1 MINTYGANRRWMIP
15 GNREHSHSMTQNIPG
30 KQVLVRMCDCG
41 KTTTSCHVD
50 FFNVDFCNVDFL
62 QVNQGGQLSD
72 GNNCLVRTKMCRS
85 IILSRTFKAPSYS
98 SSDHY
103 DHIHIHTVRKP
114 CTLTIPLLPIPLQ
127 NQRGDT
133 MVDEY
138 DYNNLIKSLIC
149 Q

>member
-1 MINTYGANRRWMIP
+1 MINSYGANHRWMILP
-15 GNREHSHSMTQNIPG
+15 IKREHSHSMTQNIPG

-50 FFNVDFCNVDFL
+50 FFNVDFL

-72 GNNCLVRTKMCRS
+72 GNNCLVRRKMCRS

-103 DHIHIHTVRKP
+103 HIHIHTCSQKTVHS
-114 CTLTIPLLPIPLQ
+114 TIPLLPIPLQ

-138 DYNNLIKSLIC
+138 DYNNLLKI
-149 Q
+149 